1 MAEIP
6 SRIGQIISHYRV
18 IEKLGGGGMGVV
30 YKAEDTTLHRFVAL
44 KFLPDEVARD
54 HQALERFRRE
64 AEAASALNHPNIC
77 TIHEIGEEN
86 GQTFIVM
93 EFLDGVTL
101 KHRIGGRP
109 IEIETILDLAIQVA
123 DGLDAAHAEGVVH
136 RDIKPANIFV
146 TRRGHAKILDFGLAK
161 LTPKRETVASQAT
174 LTADAIGGVSAEHLT
189 SPGTAVGTVAYMSP
203 EQVRG
208 KELDART
215 DLFSFGVVLYEMA
228 TGVLPFRG
236 DTSGVITDAILHQ
249 APVAPVRLNPEVPA
263 KFEDII
269 NKALEKERDLRY
281 QSSSEMRADL
291 KRLRRDTDSGRISS
305 TAAGSSAR
313 DVAAVP
319 SSSSAAIPLVSDSAP
334 KQAASRTGGSW
345 KYILLALCAVAV
357 LAGAFAAYHFWN
369 RVSAPIATGQVRK
382 ISHWNKPMEG
392 ARLSP
397 DGHTV
402 AFGSPIGGTFQVF
415 VMLTSGGDPLQLTS
429 DEGDKDV
436 AGFSSDG
443 GEIFYERSLGNFQTW
458 AVPTLGGAARKVLA
472 GFGPVPS
479 LDGNSLFYL
488 SQESRAVLRADKSG
502 LGAEQIFKFDSAAG
516 FPVGLLPYP
525 GGDALLV
532 ATVRSPLSDNQLH
545 KVIISTHTAA
555 DIGEVPRD
563 VDGAAW
569 AEPGKSLL
577 FSHTANGL
585 TNIWK
590 YKLDDRSLTQVT
602 SGAGPDFSPM
612 PDPGGKGFYYV
623 NGKSSGF
630 LTVYNVRSKQSVD
643 IVSETATQPS
653 ISPDGNRLMYLISP
667 EAGHSELW
675 VSDMDGKNKVKVASS
690 GRLATGIWSHDS
702 RQITFVDNVEKSTRV
717 YIAGGDGSGVRE
729 IPWNGAFLASSIWS
743 QDDKALYLGA
753 ITPPVVSTWKESIDG
768 SDLRKIAESCGF
780 AADLSPDGKYLSGF
794 FPRGDRAG
802 IYQLSLAD
810 NKCAALI
817 PGALTFSA
825 LFAQDGKSFLYAV
838 ASRGEMTI
846 YRQPWRDGKLTG
858 PVQVALKLPFAF
870 SIVFSGNGYDFTRD
884 LSTIVYSRPG
894 GQHDLYF
901 LSQK

>member
-1 MAEIP
+1 MTDSSAF
-6 SRIGQIISHYRV
+6 IGRTISHYRIV
-18 IEKLGGGGMGVV
+18 EKLGGGGMGVV
-30 YKAEDTTLHRFVAL
+30 YKAEDTSLKRFVAL

-54 HQALERFRRE
+54 PQVLERFRRE
-64 AEAASALNHPNIC
+64 AQAASALNHPNIC
-77 TIHEIGEEN
+77 TVYEIGEEN
-86 GQTFIVM
+86 GQAFIVM
-93 EFLDGVTL
+93 EYLDGVTL

-109 IEIETILDLAIQVA
+109 MEMDTILDLGIQIA
-123 DGLDAAHAEGVVH
+123 DGLDVAHAEGVVH

-146 TRRGHAKILDFGLAK
+146 TKRGHAKILDFGLAK
-161 LTPKRETVASQAT
+161 LAPSPRIAQGAGISSMP
-174 LTADAIGGVSAEHLT
+174 TAAPDELLT
-189 SPGTAVGTVAYMSP
+189 SPGVAVGTVAYMSP

-263 KFEDII
+263 KFEDVI
-269 NKALEKERDLRY
+269 NKALEKDRDLRY
-281 QSSSEMRADL
+281 QSAPEMRADL

-305 TAAGSSAR
+305 STTESSAR
-313 DVAAVP
+313 GLPAVP
-319 SSSSAAIPLVSDSAP
+319 SSSAVAIPLVGDSSSKP
-334 KQAASRTGGSW
+334 AASSGGW
-345 KYILLALCAVAV
+345 KYILAALCALVL
-357 LAGAFAAYHFWN
+357 LAGAFAAHHFWN
-369 RVSAPIATGQVRK
+369 RASAPIVTGQVKK

-392 ARLSP
+392 ASLSP

-402 AFGSPIGGTFQVF
+402 AFGSPVGGTFQVF
-415 VMLTSGGDPLQLTS
+415 VMLTSGGDPLQITS
-429 DEGDKDV
+429 DEGDKNV

-443 GEIFYERSLGNFQTW
+443 GEIFYERSLGRFEIW
-458 AVPTLGGAARKVLA
+458 AVPTLGGASRKVLE
-472 GFGPVPS
+472 GFAPLPS

-488 SQESRAVLRADKSG
+488 SQESRAVLRADKAG
-502 LGAEQIFKFDSAAG
+502 LGAEQIFKFDAAVG
-516 FPVGLLPYP
+516 FPVGLLSFP

-545 KVIISTHTAA
+545 KVIIFAHTAT

-563 VDGAAW
+563 VNSASW

-577 FSHTANGL
+577 FSHTVKGL

-590 YKLDDRSLTQVT
+590 YNLDDRSLAQVT

-630 LTVYNVRSKQSVD
+630 LTAYNVRSKQSVD
-643 IVSETATQPS
+643 IASETATQPS
-653 ISPDGNRLMYLISP
+653 ISTDGKRVMYIISP

-675 VSDMDGKNKVKVASS
+675 VSDLDGKNKVKVASS

-717 YIAGGDGSGVRE
+717 YIAGADGSGVRE
-729 IPWNGAFLASSIWS
+729 IPWNGAFLGSSIWS
-743 QDDKALYLGA
+743 QDDNALYLGA
-753 ITPPVVSTWKESIDG
+753 ATPAGVSTWKANIDG
-768 SDLRKIAESCGF
+768 SDSKKIAESCGF
-780 AADLSPDGKYLSGF
+780 AAELSPDGKYLIGF
-794 FPRGDRAG
+794 LPRGDRAG
-802 IYQLSLAD
+802 IYQLSLSD
-810 NKCAALI
+810 NKCSVLI
-817 PGALTFSA
+817 PGALTFTA
-825 LFAQDGKSFLYAV
+825 LFAPDGKSFLYAV

-846 YRQPWRDGKLTG
+846 YRQPWRDGNLTG

-870 SIVFSGNGYDFTRD
+870 SLSLSGNGYDFTRD